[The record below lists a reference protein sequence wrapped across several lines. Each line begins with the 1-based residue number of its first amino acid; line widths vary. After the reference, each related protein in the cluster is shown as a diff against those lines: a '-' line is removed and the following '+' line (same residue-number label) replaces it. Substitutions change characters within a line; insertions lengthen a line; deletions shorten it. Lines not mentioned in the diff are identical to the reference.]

1 MDSLGQDKRSF
12 YVFGQGF
19 GHHGVVDAPTL
30 IIGTSIGTV
39 APPAIV
45 VRVFVEMTER
55 ISKALFDKS
64 I

>member
-19 GHHGVVDAPTL
+19 GHHSVVDAPAL
-30 IIGTSIGTV
+30 IIGTCIGTV

-55 ISKALFDKS
+55 IGKALFDKS